1 MAVMLHHG
9 VVRTSKMSKPLAYI
23 LHANWNYQVKSTKAK
38 KKMEQLNPI
47 VTALKKNLKKKKKGF
62 LVKQKLFYIDVLKN
76 QAYISNT

>member
-47 VTALKKNLKKKKKGF
+47 VTALKK
-62 LVKQKLFYIDVLKN
+62 I
-76 QAYISNT
+76 

>member
-47 VTALKKNLKKKKKGF
+47 VTALKKNLKKKKK
-62 LVKQKLFYIDVLKN
+62 V
-76 QAYISNT
+76 SS